1 MIRPDVAPPAP
12 WSFPVPER
20 TALANGLKVLLFHRP
35 GQHVVSAGLVLDL
48 PLGVEPR
55 GLEGVATLA
64 LRCLDE
70 GTRTHPGL
78 SFSEALESE
87 GAALAASAG
96 LSATQVYLDV
106 PARRLERALPLLA
119 EAVIEPTLAAADVER
134 HRDLRL
140 AEIEQ
145 ARANSAQ
152 RAGLEFRRAAI
163 DPAARAGRPAGGE
176 AGTVAAITHD
186 DVRRF
191 HATHYGP
198 EAGTLILAGDFAAD
212 PLPAIEAA
220 FGGWSVATPAVTHER
235 PAAAPPRTLVIDRPG
250 AVQADVRIGRL
261 GIGRSD
267 PRWAALQ
274 IGTFALGGAFLSRL
288 NKVLRE
294 ERGYTYGVHVV
305 NQPFREG
312 GLSALQGSF
321 RTEATGAAVAES
333 LALLDVTT
341 APFTTSEVT
350 NAIAYAIGVA
360 PLRYATASGVTEQV
374 AGLAAAG
381 LGPEYV
387 DRYTEALRG
396 VTPAA
401 ATAAVGELLPP
412 SGLSIVI
419 VGDAAVLVRD
429 LARAGVGDAEVLG

>member
-20 TALANGLKVLLFHRP
+20 AALANGLDVLLFHRP
-35 GQHVVSAGLVLDL
+35 GQHVISAGLVLDL

-70 GTRTHPGL
+70 GTHTHPGL

-96 LSATQVYLDV
+96 LSATQVFLDV

-152 RAGLEFRRAAI
+152 RAGLEFRRATI
-163 DPAARAGRPAGGE
+163 DPASRAARAAGGE
-176 AGTVAAITHD
+176 ADSVAAITPG

-198 EAGTLILAGDFAAD
+198 GPWTLILAGDFAAD

-220 FGGWSVATPAVTHER
+220 FGGWSVATPAVAHER
-235 PAAAPPRTLVIDRPG
+235 PAAAPPRLLVIDRPG

-261 GIGRSD
+261 GIGRGD

-312 GLSALQGSF
+312 GLSTLQGSF
-321 RTEATGAAVAES
+321 RTEVTGAAVAEA
-333 LALLDVTT
+333 LALLDVTS
-341 APFTTSEVT
+341 APFTPSEISD
-350 NAIAYAIGVA
+350 AIAYAVGVA

-387 DRYTEALRG
+387 DGYTQALRG
-396 VTPAA
+396 VTPET

-412 SGLSIVI
+412 SGLTVVI
-419 VGDAAVLVRD
+419 VGDAAVLVED